1 MHFGVY
7 FIIRR
12 IMMENT
18 MMTMISNTGNTSF
31 QTPSG
36 NTLTASE
43 YSNLVKPT
51 ANYFGAGLDS
61 LTSYL
66 DD

>member
-1 MHFGVY
+1 MD
-7 FIIRR
+7 
-12 IMMENT
+12 NT
-18 MMTMISNTGNTSF
+18 MMTTYSNTGNTAF

-36 NTLTASE
+36 NTMTASE

-51 ANYFGAGLDS
+51 ANYFGAGLDN